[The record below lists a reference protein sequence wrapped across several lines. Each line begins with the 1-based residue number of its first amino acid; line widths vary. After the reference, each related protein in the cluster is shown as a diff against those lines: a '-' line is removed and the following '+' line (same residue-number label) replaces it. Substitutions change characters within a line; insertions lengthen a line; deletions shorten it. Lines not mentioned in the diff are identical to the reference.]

1 MALRVRYDPDT
12 REITSV
18 GTPGHDFP
26 LHAFDLEAAE
36 IVDATVERQRKGGRP
51 AAIKLAND
59 TIVEE
64 IWPPPNNYLYEGG
77 PEP

>member
-26 LHAFDLEAAE
+26 LHAFNIVGEQLEG
-36 IVDATVERQRKGGRP
+36 ATIERQRKGGRP
-51 AAIKLAND
+51 AAIRLGDD